1 MEKPLI
7 NSLEIIINEKT
18 FMDYLEIKNH
28 IRIDNKDLLKFL
40 EKDEILW
47 LEKHFKFI
55 NGLLMGKINVDEL
68 KTSSNNSNKYRD
80 FISAVRKE
88 KEPST
93 DEERIYLKFMGY
105 FEQEI
110 KKRNVKPKDPNILF
124 NGIQINPTGS
134 IPYPE
139 DMKDKLDAEYETETY
154 SEWVDDWKYR

>member
-1 MEKPLI
+1 
-7 NSLEIIINEKT
+7 
-18 FMDYLEIKNH
+18 MDYLEIKNH

-40 EKDEILW
+40 KKNEILW

>member
-1 MEKPLI
+1 M
-7 NSLEIIINEKT
+7 N
-18 FMDYLEIKNH
+18 YLEIKKH

-40 EKDEILW
+40 DKDEILW

-55 NGLLMGKINVDEL
+55 NGLLMGTIDLDQL
-68 KTSSNNSNKYRD
+68 KAPLNNLNIYKD
-80 FISAVRKE
+80 FILAVRKE

-93 DEERIYLKFMGY
+93 DEERIYLKFMEY
-105 FEQEI
+105 FKHEI

-139 DMKDKLDAEYETETY
+139 DMKDKLDTEYETETY